1 MTEFSLYYFE
11 HEDNLSRPL
20 GTLSTGEGKWNW
32 SFWQKDTTKI
42 FLLSSCLR
50 VQNTNF
56 LKK

>member
-32 SFWQKDTTKI
+32 SF
-42 FLLSSCLR
+42 
-50 VQNTNF
+50 
-56 LKK
+56 